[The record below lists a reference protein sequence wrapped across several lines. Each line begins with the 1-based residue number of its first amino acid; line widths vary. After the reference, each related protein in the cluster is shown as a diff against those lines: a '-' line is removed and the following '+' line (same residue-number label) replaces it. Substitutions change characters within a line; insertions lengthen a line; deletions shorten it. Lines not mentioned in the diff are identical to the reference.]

1 MTTHHK
7 VRRRSGRQ
15 SISMRQAA
23 IIGGVAVLA
32 VAVLIGLN
40 LAQPRPG
47 LDLTGPFPYPTG
59 VTPEG
64 EPYRGSP
71 DAPLQLIEYSDF
83 LCPHCAEMSNALTA
97 LAPDYI
103 QTGKL
108 RVIFRNFAFLT
119 PESTAA
125 AEASECALNQGAD
138 KFWHYHDLSYARQGD
153 GLSAYTP
160 TQLKAYAAEMGL
172 DTTAFNTCLD
182 SQATLSKVQ
191 ADVNEGTSQ
200 GVKATP
206 TWFLNGQMEEGAM
219 TEAELRTLFD
229 DTLAKTKGS

>member
-1 MTTHHK
+1 
-7 VRRRSGRQ
+7 
-15 SISMRQAA
+15 MRQAA
-23 IIGGVAVLA
+23 IIVGVAVLA

-40 LAQPRPG
+40 LTRPRPN
-47 LDLTGPFPYPTG
+47 LALSGPLPYPTG

-71 DAPLQLIEYSDF
+71 AAPLQLIEYSDF
-83 LCPHCAEMSNALTA
+83 LCSHCAEMSNALTA

-119 PESTAA
+119 PESVQAA
-125 AEASECALNQGAD
+125 QASECALDQGAE
-138 KFWHYHDLSYARQGD
+138 KFWHYHDLLYANQGN
-153 GLSAYTP
+153 GLTAYTN
-160 TQLKAYAAEMGL
+160 TQLKAYAGELGL

-182 SQATLSKVQ
+182 SHATAGKVQ
-191 ADVNEGTSQ
+191 ADINEGTSQ
-200 GVKATP
+200 GVQATP
-206 TWFLNGQMEEGAM
+206 TWFLNGQREEGAM
-219 TEAELRTLFD
+219 TEAELRKLFD